1 MSNAVLVLGKTGSGK
16 STSIEN
22 LDPNET
28 FIINVVGKDL
38 PFRGGRKRYTTEK
51 KNYFAT
57 SDNKQII
64 QVMNQISKEAPHIKT
79 LIIDDFQYV
88 MSYEFMARAK
98 ETGFKMSYEF
108 MARAKETGFNK
119 FTEIAEHAFNI
130 INTSKNLR
138 EDLTVIFLTHVEENT
153 DSLGQVS
160 YKIKTIGKLL
170 DEKITIEGLFTV
182 VLMAKIDKNQEGN
195 VEYVFETRGDVNTT
209 VKSPK
214 GMFETDTIPNDLKIV
229 IDKIDE
235 YNNAE

>member
-22 LDPNET
+22 LDPKET

-38 PFRGGRKRYTTEK
+38 PFRGGRKRYTEEK
-51 KNYFAT
+51 QNCFAT
-57 SDNKQII
+57 SDHKQII
-64 QVMNQISKEAPHIKT
+64 QVMNQVSKEAAHVKT

-98 ETGFKMSYEF
+98 ETGY
-108 MARAKETGFNK
+108 NK

-130 INTSKNLR
+130 INTAKNLR
-138 EDLTVIFLTHVEENT
+138 EDLTVVFLTHVEENV
-153 DSLGQVS
+153 DGLGQVS
-160 YKIKTIGKLL
+160 HKIKTIGKML

-182 VLMAKIDKNQEGN
+182 VLMAKITKNQEGA
-195 VEYVFETRGDVNTT
+195 VDYVFETKGDVNTT

-214 GMFETDTIPNDLKIV
+214 GMFETDTIPNDLKVV
-229 IDKIDE
+229 IESIEE